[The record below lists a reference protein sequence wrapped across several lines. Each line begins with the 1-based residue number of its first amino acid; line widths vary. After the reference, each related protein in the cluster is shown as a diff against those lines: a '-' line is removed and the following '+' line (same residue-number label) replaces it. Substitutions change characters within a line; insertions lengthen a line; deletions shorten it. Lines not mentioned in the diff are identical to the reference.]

1 MSPAKIYVI
10 VTNGINE
17 ETYFYRNR
25 KDVLEFLV
33 DFLHRPQ
40 LKMTSVDNYIQTKN
54 SLPPAIKS
62 IESYCMYEFLGEE
75 FKIIYEN
82 TLNNMSAKT
91 IQRRYF
97 RLFDDTIS
105 SKTDV
110 FI

>member
-1 MSPAKIYVI
+1 MAPAKIYVI

-25 KDVLEFLV
+25 KDVLEFLI
-33 DFLHRPQ
+33 DYLHQPQ
-40 LKMTSVDNYIQTKN
+40 LKMTSIDNYIQAKN
-54 SLPPAIKS
+54 SLPPSLKS
-62 IESYCMYEFLGEE
+62 IETFDMYDFLGDE
-75 FKIIYEN
+75 FNLTYGN
-82 TLNNMSAKT
+82 TLDNKSAKT

-105 SKTDV
+105 STDI

>member
-1 MSPAKIYVI
+1 MSPARIYVI

-25 KDVLEFLV
+25 KDVLEFLI
-33 DFLHRPQ
+33 DYLKRPE
-40 LKMTSVDNYIQTKN
+40 LKITSVDNYIQNKN
-54 SLPPAIKS
+54 TLPPSIKS
-62 IESYCMYEFLGEE
+62 FESFDLYEFLSDE
-75 FKIIYEN
+75 FKIMYGN
-82 TLNNMSAKT
+82 TFDNKSAKT

-97 RLFDDTIS
+97 QLFDDTIS